1 MTEKMPVLFVGHGN
15 PMNAIEENDFSKAWI
30 EAGKELPQP
39 RAIICVSAHW
49 ITRGTMVTAMDK
61 PRMIYDMY
69 GFPPELYEVRYDA
82 PGSPDLA
89 EQVRRIIKTTE
100 VKDDFEWGLDHGTW
114 SVLNRMFPKANI
126 PVIQMSLDATI
137 RAEKHYEVAAQ
148 LKELREEGVLIIGS
162 GNIVHNLRLSME
174 RLRTGDTRPYD
185 WAVEFD
191 AWAKEKIA
199 GRDFQTLVT
208 YEKAGEAG
216 KLSVPTTDHYI
227 PMLYSLGLAGEKEEI
242 QQVYEEVA
250 LGGISMRTFQVG

>member
-15 PMNAIEENDFSKAWI
+15 PMNAIEVNDFSNAWI
-30 EAGKELPQP
+30 AAGKELPQP

-100 VKDDFEWGLDHGTW
+100 VKDDHEWGLDHGTW

-162 GNIVHNLRLSME
+162 GNIVHNLRMARFDDSA
-174 RLRTGDTRPYD
+174 YD

-191 AWAKEKIA
+191 RRVANWIEQNDHDPIVNFEKGDQAAALAINSA
-199 GRDFQTLVT
+199 EH
-208 YEKAGEAG
+208 Y
-216 KLSVPTTDHYI
+216 VPL
-227 PMLYSLGLAGEKEEI
+227 LYSL
-242 QQVYEEVA
+242 A
-250 LGGISMRTFQVG
+250 LRDESDKVSFFADKVMGGSISMRSVKIG

>member
-1 MTEKMPVLFVGHGN
+1 MTSKMPVLFVGHGN

-69 GFPPELYEVRYDA
+69 GFPQELYEVRYDA

-162 GNIVHNLRLSME
+162 GNIVHNLRMARFDDSA
-174 RLRTGDTRPYD
+174 YD

-191 AWAKEKIA
+191 RRVANWIEQNDHDPIIQFEKGDQAAALAINSA
-199 GRDFQTLVT
+199 EH
-208 YEKAGEAG
+208 Y
-216 KLSVPTTDHYI
+216 VPL
-227 PMLYSLGLAGEKEEI
+227 LYSL
-242 QQVYEEVA
+242 A
-250 LGGISMRTFQVG
+250 LRDESDSISFFADKVMGGSISMRSVKIG